1 MPSIQNPPE
10 VFGEGPLAGRRST
23 SDGGPRGFTVVEVVV
38 AAIVLVVFAG
48 GAWLIYR
55 GVAGAV
61 RQSSWSMTA
70 QQTARQGLA
79 FLREEMARAT
89 YRSEVTVNSV
99 ETQENDYQME
109 LVRGRTTAGPGVTVL
124 ARWAICAPF
133 TDKGGYVFRSS
144 LVLNGS
150 RLLYSRTQVEPRT
163 GSVPNEPA
171 IADKLLM
178 EDVAAIT
185 LTPSTTPG
193 VASAT
198 LLQIEVELADPRHP
212 AVRVTER
219 TAANVEVRWK
229 DL

>member
-1 MPSIQNPPE
+1 MRRVQGQRRMSAI
-10 VFGEGPLAGRRST
+10 GGR
-23 SDGGPRGFTVVEVVV
+23 PRAGFTTVEVVV
-38 AAIVLVVFAG
+38 AAIVLVVFSG

-70 QQTARQGLA
+70 QQTARQGLT

-99 ETQENDYQME
+99 ETQEDAYQME
-109 LVRGRTTAGPGVTVL
+109 VARGETKAGPGTTVL

-133 TDKGGYVFRSS
+133 TDKMGYVFRSS
-144 LVLNGS
+144 LTLSGT
-150 RLLYSRTQVEPRT
+150 RLIYDRAQAEPTT
-163 GSVPNEPA
+163 GTVPNEPP
-171 IADKLLM
+171 IVDKVLM
-178 EDVAAIT
+178 EDVAAVT
-185 LTPSTTPG
+185 LTPSVTPG

-198 LLQIEVELADPRHP
+198 LLQIVVELADPRNP
-212 AVRVTER
+212 AARVTER
-219 TAANVEVRWK
+219 TAANVEVRLK